1 MMEIDIADEFTEPL
15 KNGDLLP
22 KHPSSTT
29 ALKIVRYGDVWDDQ
43 DGTKLTAGLH
53 ENEVRTLMNGDQMA
67 LRHLYR
73 YAIRNDKIFHTRSL
87 VVIDCDCEPA

>member
-1 MMEIDIADEFTEPL
+1 MNVDDQTTEAL
-15 KNGDLLP
+15 RNGDSLP

-53 ENEVRTLMNGDQMA
+53 ENEVQTLMNGNQMA

-73 YAIRNDKIFHTRSL
+73 YAIRNDRIFHTRGL
-87 VVIDCDCEPA
+87 VTIDVDCEPI